1 MKTTAK
7 TVLSTLLASAVAFG
21 TVNIAHAIPPEA
33 QQALNKAT
41 ISASQALSTAQ
52 AKVGN
57 AAKVKALR
65 FIQEKYG
72 KGYFRIDFLDN
83 QQIQIVDVDAT
94 SGEIL
99 GSESKAPKH
108 LRVPAENTE
117 LKISLAQAIEIA
129 ENKTHAKVAEAGFKG
144 KADKSFYL
152 IETANDGQT
161 FVMAIDAQSGKTI
174 DAPMPPHGMSGM
186 PHDKGDH
193 PHFGEH
199 SKKGKHSNQDG
210 HSRKGEHQNKG
221 KHPHSMSQPPFE
233 KPADKATSEAT
244 AQ

>member
-83 QQIQIVDVDAT
+83 QQIQIVEVDAT

-129 ENKTHAKVAEAGFKG
+129 ENKTHAKVAEADFKG

-152 IETANDGQT
+152 IETAKMTQI
-161 FVMAIDAQSGKTI
+161 F
-174 DAPMPPHGMSGM
+174 
-186 PHDKGDH
+186 
-193 PHFGEH
+193 
-199 SKKGKHSNQDG
+199 
-210 HSRKGEHQNKG
+210 RLW
-221 KHPHSMSQPPFE
+221 
-233 KPADKATSEAT
+233 
-244 AQ
+244 

>member
-33 QQALNKAT
+33 Q
-41 ISASQALSTAQ
+41 Q

-94 SGEIL
+94 SSEIL

-129 ENKTHAKVAEAGFKG
+129 ENKTHAKVAEADFKG

-152 IETANDGQT
+152 IETAKMTQI
-161 FVMAIDAQSGKTI
+161 F
-174 DAPMPPHGMSGM
+174 
-186 PHDKGDH
+186 
-193 PHFGEH
+193 
-199 SKKGKHSNQDG
+199 
-210 HSRKGEHQNKG
+210 RLW
-221 KHPHSMSQPPFE
+221 
-233 KPADKATSEAT
+233 
-244 AQ
+244 

>member
-7 TVLSTLLASAVAFG
+7 TVLSALLAGAVAFSA
-21 TVNIAHAIPPEA
+21 VNIAQAIPPEA

-72 KGYFRIDFLDN
+72 KSYFRIDFLDN

-99 GSESKAPKH
+99 GSESKTPKH

-129 ENKTHAKVAEAGFKG
+129 ENKTHAKVAEADFKG

-174 DAPMPPHGMSGM
+174 DVPMPSHGMSEM
-186 PHDKGDH
+186 PHN
-193 PHFGEH
+193 
-199 SKKGKHSNQDG
+199 KGKHPNQDG
-210 HSRKGEHQNKG
+210 HSRKGEHLNKG

-233 KPADKATSEAT
+233 KPADKATSEMT
-244 AQ
+244 TQ

>member
-21 TVNIAHAIPPEA
+21 TVNIAHAIPAEA

-52 AKVGN
+52 TKVGN

-129 ENKTHAKVAEAGFKG
+129 ENKTHAKVAEADFKG

-174 DAPMPPHGMSGM
+174 DAPIPPHGMSGM
-186 PHDKGDH
+186 SHDKGEH
-193 PHFGEH
+193 AHFGEH
-199 SKKGKHSNQDG
+199 SRKGKHSNQDG

>member
-21 TVNIAHAIPPEA
+21 TVNITHAIPPEA

-72 KGYFRIDFLDN
+72 KSYFRIDFLDN

-99 GSESKAPKH
+99 GSESKTPKH

-129 ENKTHAKVAEAGFKG
+129 ENKTHAKVAEADFNG

-152 IETANDGQT
+152 IETANDDQT

-186 PHDKGDH
+186 PHDKGAH

-221 KHPHSMSQPPFE
+221 KHPHSMYQPPFE
-233 KPADKATSEAT
+233 KPADKATSEMT
-244 AQ
+244 TQ